1 MGARQGSRGVPGSGG
16 TESSHGRASGVV
28 VVQEEEA
35 EEGQDEVAAVQASLR
50 PLHHR
55 ALPRHRR
62 LLILHLSAGTNTIN
76 ILGHSWHSVDRF
88 EENSPLLP

>member
-1 MGARQGSRGVPGSGG
+1 MGTRQGSRGVPGSGG

-28 VVQEEEA
+28 VVQEEEEA

-55 ALPRHRR
+55 ALPRH
-62 LLILHLSAGTNTIN
+62 
-76 ILGHSWHSVDRF
+76 
-88 EENSPLLP
+88 